1 MSSRNVNKRSR
12 FRLFGGLSEK
22 SKQKGGGGDF
32 SKYLKDNS
40 EILSVVLL
48 LAFLVMIVYIMMRCV
63 DPAESAVMH
72 YNSAKQAQQA
82 ELEVEKEKRAH
93 QRYKKV
99 MKKIDTAIEVQK
111 EKPLFEKENKS
122 LITNLHNNEENLAI
136 QLSSYVNDRGG
147 YQYKGQPENWYVSFA
162 EQARMLYR

>member
-1 MSSRNVNKRSR
+1 MSNKPSRKRK
-12 FRLFGGLSEK
+12 FRLFGGLSDK
-22 SKQKGGGGDF
+22 PKQKGGGNDLA
-32 SKYLKDNS
+32 KYLKDNS

-48 LAFLVMIVYIMMRCV
+48 LAFLVMIIYIMMRCV
-63 DPAESAVMH
+63 DPAESSVIH
-72 YNSAKQAQQA
+72 RK
-82 ELEVEKEKRAH
+82 EVRRVKKEEKEVEKERRAH
-93 QRYKKV
+93 ERYRKV

-136 QLSSYVNDRGG
+136 QLSSYANDRGG